1 MPLFITILAITIAQ
15 LPGLVMRYLPFS
27 KSLELGRKK
36 KLFLYYTAA
45 FIFQHLAVYV
55 LVRGDYSNV
64 TLLTYKRLLFL
75 LSTIY
80 VFINVALSK
89 EIYTSIFLFMEC

>member
-36 KLFLYYTAA
+36 SFFY
-45 FIFQHLAVYV
+45 I
-55 LVRGDYSNV
+55 
-64 TLLTYKRLLFL
+64 TLLH
-75 LSTIY
+75 
-80 VFINVALSK
+80 LSK
-89 EIYTSIFLFMEC
+89 EIYTSIFLFMECKVAILYFYIP

>member
-36 KLFLYYTAA
+36 KLFIYYISA
-45 FIFQHLAVYV
+45 FIFQNFAVEV
-55 LVRGDYSNV
+55 LVRGN
-64 TLLTYKRLLFL
+64 
-75 LSTIY
+75 
-80 VFINVALSK
+80 
-89 EIYTSIFLFMEC
+89 